1 MVWFI
6 GLREEIERVRQAEI
20 FKGCSNL
27 FIVNIRCIGLP
38 EFAGNDVHV
47 DGTFRRAE
55 PQPVIGG
62 EGDLERQQP
71 HLNKPAASVPVA
83 VFFLL
88 LVQSEHAG
96 NRFVI
101 CRGFSAGKI
110 LVGKGKLAKIAA
122 VYPPGVGGRLQ
133 RWHLQRW
140 HNGFVANE
148 RDSGDGLN
156 ACRLQLIRVA
166 TLFNMQLTGNDLLA
180 TSVRVIGR
188 AVPCHGDGKEGSA
201 GVGLY
206 RDVGKKPQILKR
218 RAQRHV
224 GEEFLF
230 DACDRVLNPR
240 HGDDTFRRGVC
251 LRVVGGKEDHHA
263 VFARVY
269 IAAPFVLEAE
279 RAGNNDIRPL
289 DLCFAAFEIPIK
301 ERVADVPLRGQR
313 GRGGDDRFD
322 ERQKLSVGRMT
333 GFANGLLRAG
343 GLAAGAAAC
352 FGMAAVRGAG
362 ALMGSVVV
370 GGPFAPAMIVHL
382 PYGIDGFGVSRPIY
396 HIAIPL
402 IAFRTKIFRIPIRAI
417 RPTLEGISVTGW
429 NFVRYEER
437 YLIFRADLALTWR
450 RAAAAV
456 GIVMQRI
463 GVLGGSG
470 TGCPEQRHCRFAV
483 LGIANLTYIGA
494 GFSHGSR
501 CVAAILAMRVLA
513 V

>member
-6 GLREEIERVRQAEI
+6 GRREEIERVRQTEI

-101 CRGFSAGKI
+101 CRGRSAGKI
-110 LVGKGKLAKIAA
+110 LVGKGELAKIAA
-122 VYPPGVGGRLQ
+122 VYLPGVGGRLQ
-133 RWHLQRW
+133 RWH
-140 HNGFVANE
+140 NGPVANE

-156 ACRLQLIRVA
+156 ACRLQFLLVA
-166 TLFNMQLTGNDLLA
+166 AFFNMQLAGNDLLA
-180 TSVRVIGR
+180 TSVRVIGG
-188 AVPCHGDGKEGSA
+188 AVPCHGDGKEGPA
-201 GVGLY
+201 GVGFYL
-206 RDVGKKPQILKR
+206 DVGRKTPQILKR
-218 RAQRHV
+218 RAQRLV
-224 GEEFLF
+224 GEDFLC

-251 LRVVGGKEDHHA
+251 LRIVGGKEDFHA
-263 VFARVY
+263 VFARAY
-269 IAAPFVLEAE
+269 YAPPIVLEAE
-279 RAGNNDIRPL
+279 RAGNNDVRPL
-289 DLCFAAFEIPIK
+289 GLCFAAFEIPIK
-301 ERVADVPLRGQR
+301 VPLADIPLRGQR
-313 GRGGDDRFD
+313 WRGGDDRFG

-362 ALMGSVVV
+362 ACVRSVAV

-382 PYGIDGFGVSRPIY
+382 PYGVDGFGVSLSIY
-396 HIAIPL
+396 HTAIPI
-402 IAFRTKIFRIPIRAI
+402 IAVRTKINRLLIRAI
-417 RPTLEGISVTGW
+417 RPTLECISVTGW

-437 YLIFRADLALTWR
+437 Y
-450 RAAAAV
+450 
-456 GIVMQRI
+456 
-463 GVLGGSG
+463 
-470 TGCPEQRHCRFAV
+470 
-483 LGIANLTYIGA
+483 
-494 GFSHGSR
+494 
-501 CVAAILAMRVLA
+501 
-513 V
+513 